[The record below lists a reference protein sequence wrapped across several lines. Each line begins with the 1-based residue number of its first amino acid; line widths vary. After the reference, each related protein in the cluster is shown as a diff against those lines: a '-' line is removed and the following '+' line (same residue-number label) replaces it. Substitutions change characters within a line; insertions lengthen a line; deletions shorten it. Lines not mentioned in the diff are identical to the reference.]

1 MTARVQLR
9 EFGYP
14 DDYDEVRQLW
24 EAIEKGIHLGPS
36 DTPAEIEK
44 KFRRDPDLFLI
55 AESDGKIIGTVLGGF
70 DGRRG
75 LIYHLAVS
83 AAFRGHGVGTRL
95 MNEVERRLRLQGC
108 LKSYLLITRD
118 NAEVVEYYKRRGWD
132 SMDGVYLYGKEFT

>member
-83 AAFRGHGVGTRL
+83 AAFRGQGVGTRL
-95 MNEVERRLRLQGC
+95 MNEVERRLRLKGC

>member
-1 MTARVQLR
+1 MAPMQSRVR
-9 EFGYP
+9 
-14 DDYDEVRQLW
+14 VRQLW

-83 AAFRGHGVGTRL
+83 AAFRGQGVGTRL
-95 MNEVERRLRLQGC
+95 MNEVERRLRLKGC